1 MVLAAVPV
9 KRFFVAK
16 RRLAPVLDADV
27 RSALGRDLALHTL
40 EAIDA
45 AGAESLVL
53 AADEEVADWAKH
65 HGFHATVDQGE
76 GLDEAATAATLQAV
90 DAGRPWMIV
99 HADLPLLSAADIEA
113 AMAALDRSRGVIAPS
128 NDGGTSL
135 VGGHHLIRFAY
146 GPGSFHRHLAALG
159 EASVLV
165 RIGLALD
172 LDDPS
177 DLHAALGRP
186 EGAWLRRHTSAR

>member
-16 RRLAPVLDADV
+16 RRLAPVLDAET

-40 EAIDA
+40 EAMA
-45 AGAESLVL
+45 ATGVDPLVL

-65 HGFHATVDQGE
+65 QGYTASVDQGE
-76 GLDEAATAATLQAV
+76 GLDEAARGAARRAAS
-90 DAGRPWMIV
+90 DDRPWMIV
-99 HADLPLLSAADIEA
+99 HADLPLLTPADVAVAIDVLA
-113 AMAALDRSRGVIAPS
+113 HGATVIAPS

-135 VGGHHLIRFAY
+135 IGGGQPIPFAY
-146 GPGSFHRHLAALG
+146 GPGSFRRHLAALDDPTI
-159 EASVLV
+159 LV
-165 RIGLALD
+165 RLGLALD

-177 DLHAALGRP
+177 DLQAALTRHHGR
-186 EGAWLRRHTSAR
+186 WLHQYADAP